1 MAVSDLIKQIN
12 QVVENPPAP
21 DAVSEEER
29 VTLLASLEKLRNVV
43 EAPIDFTTRVIFGV
57 SFIQSNYEIP
67 LIILGT

>member
-12 QVVENPPAP
+12 EMVENPPAP

-57 SFIQSNYEIP
+57 SFIHSNYEIP